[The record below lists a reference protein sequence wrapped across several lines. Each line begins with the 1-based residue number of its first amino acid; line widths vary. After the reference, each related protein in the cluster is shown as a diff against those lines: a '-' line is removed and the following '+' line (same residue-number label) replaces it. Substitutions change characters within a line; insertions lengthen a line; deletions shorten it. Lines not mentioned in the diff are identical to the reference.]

1 MISDLILCHK
11 VRKLFVI
18 IITQKEEIRSQ
29 IYRKTRFILSIEKQI
44 FLTNCSRIFLSRI
57 ESLLL
62 ANIHIRFMNKK
73 HLFTLL
79 FTLLVWTSCNNQQ
92 HFITDAA
99 YRAEVENDFQAKQAA
114 LPNGNLFAVFNDQM
128 TPEEREALTFMYA
141 YMPIG
146 DITDYS
152 GDFYLKNIRS
162 SFQARN
168 EMPWGDS
175 IPEDIFRHFVLPVRI
190 NNENLD
196 ESRMVFFDEL
206 KDRVKGL
213 SLYDAVLEVNHW
225 CHEKVI
231 YTPSDGRTSSPLA
244 SVKTAYGRCGEEST
258 FTVAALRSVG
268 IPARQ
273 VYTPRWAHT
282 DDNHAWVEAWVN
294 GKWYFFGACEP
305 EPVLNLGWFNGP
317 AYRGMLMH
325 TKVFGKYNGPEDVME
340 RTDGYTEINVIDN
353 YAPSAKAV
361 ITVMDANGKP
371 VKDALVEFKIYNYA
385 EFNSVAR
392 KKTDADGKCS
402 LSAGKGDMLVWAS
415 KDGKF
420 GYSKVSFGKDGEV
433 TIALNKKPGDVET
446 IALDIVPP
454 VDGSIP
460 AEVTPEQKEA
470 NAKRLLEEDA
480 IRNKY
485 VATFYTEE
493 KAEALAKELGID
505 PMKTEDFMIGSRG
518 NWMEIEKFLR
528 ETPAEKRAQAMALL
542 DVVSAKDL
550 RDTPASVFADHLNN
564 TPAVQSE
571 WFNEYIMNPRVAN
584 EFLTPYKSFFAANI
598 EPSLAKQAVENP
610 QALVDWVKNNVSIND
625 ALNAQRIPIMPM
637 GVWKSRIADKGSRNI
652 FFVAVARSLGIPARI
667 EPVARKIQYFK
678 DNAWVDVDFEA
689 AVQTT
694 AKQGKVIASYQ
705 PIKAL
710 QDPKYYSHFTIAKV
724 LPNGTLQTL
733 NFERGGNVDMG
744 LGDTWSG
751 LLKKPLS
758 MDEGNYM
765 LVTGTRMAN
774 GSVLAEI
781 EFFNVEAD
789 KTTPIQL
796 EMRES
801 KDEIQ
806 VIGNFNSENKF
817 KRADNGEETSLLAT
831 TGRGYYIV
839 ALLGSRQEPTNHA
852 MRDIA
857 AVKKELE
864 DWGRGIVLLFP
875 DEKGYKNFDPKEFGD
890 LPGTITYGLD
900 IDGAIQKEM
909 ATAMKLQNANT
920 LPIFLIADTFNRV
933 VFVSQGY
940 TIGLGEQLMKDI
952 HNLNHLVSNV

>member
-1 MISDLILCHK
+1 MISDLILCYK

-114 LPNGNLFAVFNDQM
+114 LPNGDLFAVFNDQM

-294 GKWYFFGACEP
+294 GKWYFLGACEP

-361 ITVMDANGKP
+361 ITVTDANGKP

-446 IALDIVPP
+446 IALDIIPP

-505 PMKTEDFMIGSRG
+505 PMKTEDFIIGSRG

-550 RDTPASVFADHLNN
+550 RDTPASVLADHLNN

-890 LPGTITYGLD
+890 LPDTITYGLD

-940 TIGLGEQLMKDI
+940 TIGLGEQLMKVI
-952 HNLNHLVSNV
+952 HKL

>member
-114 LPNGNLFAVFNDQM
+114 LPNGDLFAVFNDQM

-294 GKWYFFGACEP
+294 GKWYFLGACEP

-446 IALDIVPP
+446 IALDIIPP

-940 TIGLGEQLMKDI
+940 TIGLGEQLMKVI
-952 HNLNHLVSNV
+952 HKL

>member
-114 LPNGNLFAVFNDQM
+114 LPNGDLFAVFNDQM

-268 IPARQ
+268 IPVRQ

-294 GKWYFFGACEP
+294 GKWYFLGACEP

-361 ITVMDANGKP
+361 ITVTDANGKP

-940 TIGLGEQLMKDI
+940 TIGLGEQLMKVI
-952 HNLNHLVSNV
+952 HKL

>member
-114 LPNGNLFAVFNDQM
+114 LPNGDLFAVFNDQM

-175 IPEDIFRHFVLPVRI
+175 IPEDIFHHFVLPVRI

-294 GKWYFFGACEP
+294 GKWYFLGACEP

-361 ITVMDANGKP
+361 ITVTDANGKP
-371 VKDALVEFKIYNYA
+371 VEDALVEFKIYNYA

-446 IALDIVPP
+446 IALDIIPP

-940 TIGLGEQLMKDI
+940 TIGLGEQLMKVI
-952 HNLNHLVSNV
+952 HKL

>member
-294 GKWYFFGACEP
+294 GKWYFLGACEP

-361 ITVMDANGKP
+361 ITVTDANGKP

-446 IALDIVPP
+446 IALDIIPP

-550 RDTPASVFADHLNN
+550 RDTPASVLTDHLNN

-900 IDGAIQKEM
+900 INGAIQKEM

-940 TIGLGEQLMKDI
+940 TIGLGEQLMKVI
-952 HNLNHLVSNV
+952 HKL